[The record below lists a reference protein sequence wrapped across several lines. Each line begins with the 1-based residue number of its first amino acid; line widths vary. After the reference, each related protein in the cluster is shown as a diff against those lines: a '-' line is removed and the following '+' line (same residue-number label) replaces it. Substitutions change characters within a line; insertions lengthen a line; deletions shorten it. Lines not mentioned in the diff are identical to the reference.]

1 MHESRKNIGFRL
13 KAYWVQIPDLPA
25 LELWASHLTLLNIY
39 SLKYYNNI
47 YHLIWLMIN
56 INVKLDNWFKGS
68 SIEPVTIGT
77 STVMIIQVTL
87 IVLSEFRF

>member
-1 MHESRKNIGFRL
+1 
-13 KAYWVQIPDLPA
+13 
-25 LELWASHLTLLNIY
+25 
-39 SLKYYNNI
+39 
-47 YHLIWLMIN
+47 MIN